1 MIGPRSYKAYW
12 VNRYPKNRD
21 YYQSDLA
28 PFENWE
34 RVSGHGALAGLVQ
47 GNDCSPH
54 IQTDHKSLRSETW
67 KFVMLVKTKWPTSAS
82 FVPKQY

>member
-1 MIGPRSYKAYW
+1 LVSDQPAALT
-12 VNRYPKNRD
+12 
-21 YYQSDLA
+21 QSCALVLGNA
-28 PFENWE
+28 
-34 RVSGHGALAGLVQ
+34 RQASGHGALAGLVQ